1 MGNLK
6 EVAGYTPN
14 TINPAGYP
22 GLHYTQDLEG
32 IEYKS
37 NIGGLA
43 VVKFGVADVR
53 GNSSNGY
60 EIGTIENRR
69 TYIVMLAPP
78 IAVLPA
84 KEFRTDE
91 QASESIERSADAI
104 AYIAQLAKANV
115 ITCEHGRLW
124 GLFPEKF
131 IAESLLDRGFE
142 VPLVFPKLGGRN
154 RIQKHA
160 ILLIKSP
167 NVNAEAQ

>member
-1 MGNLK
+1 MGIQH
-6 EVAGYTPN
+6 EVVGYTPN
-14 TINPAGYP
+14 TINPSKRP
-22 GLHYTQDLEG
+22 GLHYTRELEG

-43 VVKFGVADVR
+43 VVKFGVADVL
-53 GNSSNGY
+53 GNSSSGF
-60 EIGTIENRR
+60 ELGTIENRR
-69 TYIVMLAPP
+69 TYIIMLAPP
-78 IAVLPA
+78 ITVLPA
-84 KEFRTDE
+84 MEFRTDE
-91 QASESIERSADAI
+91 QAFESIERSADAI
-104 AYIAQLAKANV
+104 AYIAQLSKANV

-167 NVNAEAQ
+167 TIVAEAQ